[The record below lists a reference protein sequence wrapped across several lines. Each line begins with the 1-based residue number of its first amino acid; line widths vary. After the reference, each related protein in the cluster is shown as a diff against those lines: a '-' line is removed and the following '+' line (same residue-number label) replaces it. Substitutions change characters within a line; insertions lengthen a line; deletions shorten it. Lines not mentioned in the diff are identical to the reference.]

1 MASAISRE
9 SSGCTVGGGSAEWA
23 SKVPLATAAFWLAKI
38 IATTVGEVGGNL
50 VSMDSGLGYLAATA
64 VLGTLF
70 LALASVQVA
79 VRRFH
84 PAVYWSTIVASTTA
98 GTTLADYV
106 TRSIGLGY
114 AGGSLLLF
122 ALVLASLAS
131 WRWAVGRVSA
141 DDIASRRAELFYWVT
156 ITFSQTLGTA
166 LGDWFAD
173 SAGFGYSGSAL
184 IFGAALLLL
193 LLLHYRRSVNGVI
206 LFWAAFILT
215 RPLGAVVGN
224 LFDKPVDHGGLA
236 LSRHALT
243 LAMLALMVTSL
254 ILFPTRAKFHRG
266 RQPQS
271 PGQPCRTGW

>member
-1 MASAISRE
+1 MKTNIGRAS
-9 SSGCTVGGGSAEWA
+9 TGSLRGTAEWA

-50 VSMDSGLGYLAATA
+50 VSMDSGLGYLQATA

-70 LALASVQVA
+70 VALAAVQVV

-114 AGGSLLLF
+114 AGGSILLF
-122 ALVLASLAS
+122 ALVLASLVS
-131 WRWAVGRVSA
+131 WWWTIGRVAA
-141 DDIASRRAELFYWVT
+141 DDIAGRRAEVFYWVT

-184 IFGAALLLL
+184 IFGSALLLL
-193 LLLHYRRSVNGVI
+193 LLLHYRRAVNGVI

-224 LFDKPVDHGGLA
+224 FFDKPVDHGGLA
-236 LSRHALT
+236 LGRPTLT
-243 LAMLALMVTSL
+243 FVMLCLMIASL
-254 ILFPTRAKFHRG
+254 ILFPTRAKLLRDMK
-266 RQPQS
+266 PS
-271 PGQPCRTGW
+271 PVN